1 MISEED
7 KNNIEDIMKLF
18 FTQNMNRFVEEGKLI
33 SSKNCGTKKDCNNFY
48 DTASINNHENSNR
61 NVGVAS
67 IQSEGNENMSTKRPR
82 NSSRLSFV
90 KRK

>member
-33 SSKNCGTKKDCNNFY
+33 SSKNCGGKNDGNNFNEM
-48 DTASINNHENSNR
+48 TSISD
-61 NVGVAS
+61 
-67 IQSEGNENMSTKRPR
+67 NENLNR
-82 NSSRLSFV
+82 
-90 KRK
+90 